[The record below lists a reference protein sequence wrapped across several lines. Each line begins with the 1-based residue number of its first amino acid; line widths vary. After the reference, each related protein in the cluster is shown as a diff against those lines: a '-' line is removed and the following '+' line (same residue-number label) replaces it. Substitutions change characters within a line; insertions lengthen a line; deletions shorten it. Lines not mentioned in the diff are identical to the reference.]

1 MKTRNKQRI
10 IMVSIC
16 VLLCLA
22 IGVAVYGLNKKPS
35 MTAEQVVSELQ
46 RGSLPI
52 DGIIVYDENTDENG
66 LLGRPN
72 QYISKVNFA
81 DTRLEQFDPASPNG
95 GTIEVFTS
103 ASDLNRR
110 KAHNEM
116 VMEKYPIFT
125 EYLFVHGKYIMRL
138 SKDLS
143 PEQAKEYEEIF
154 MTIK

>member
-1 MKTRNKQRI
+1 MSKKKMI
-10 IMVSIC
+10 ILSTIC
-16 VLLCLA
+16 ILLC
-22 IGVAVYGLNKKPS
+22 IGMGAVGIYALNKKPA

-52 DGIIVYDENTDENG
+52 DGVIVYDSNTDENK

-95 GTIEVFTS
+95 GTIEVFNS

-116 VMEKYPIFT
+116 IMKQYPIFT
-125 EYLFVHGKYIMRL
+125 EYLFVHDKYIMRL
-138 SKDLS
+138 SKELS

-154 MTIK
+154 MNLK

>member
-1 MKTRNKQRI
+1 MSKKKMI
-10 IMVSIC
+10 ILSTICIILSI
-16 VLLCLA
+16 VM
-22 IGVAVYGLNKKPS
+22 GAVEIYALNKKPS

-46 RGSLPI
+46 MGGLPI
-52 DGIIVYDENTDENG
+52 DGVIVYDENTDENG

-103 ASDLNRR
+103 ASDLIRR

-143 PEQAKEYEEIF
+143 PEQAKEYEEMF
-154 MTIK
+154 MSIK

>member
-1 MKTRNKQRI
+1 MSKKKMI
-10 IMVSIC
+10 ILSTICIILSI
-16 VLLCLA
+16 VM
-22 IGVAVYGLNKKPS
+22 GAVGIYALNKKPS

-52 DGIIVYDENTDENG
+52 DDIIVYDKNTDENK

-95 GTIEVFTS
+95 GTIEAFNST
-103 ASDLNRR
+103 SDLNRR

-116 VMEKYPIFT
+116 IMKTYPVFT

-154 MTIK
+154 MNIK

>member
-1 MKTRNKQRI
+1 MSKKKMI
-10 IMVSIC
+10 ILSTICIILSI
-16 VLLCLA
+16 VMGTVGIYA
-22 IGVAVYGLNKKPS
+22 LNKKPA

-52 DGIIVYDENTDENG
+52 DGVIVYDENTDENK

-143 PEQAKEYEEIF
+143 PEQAKEYEEMF
-154 MTIK
+154 MSIK